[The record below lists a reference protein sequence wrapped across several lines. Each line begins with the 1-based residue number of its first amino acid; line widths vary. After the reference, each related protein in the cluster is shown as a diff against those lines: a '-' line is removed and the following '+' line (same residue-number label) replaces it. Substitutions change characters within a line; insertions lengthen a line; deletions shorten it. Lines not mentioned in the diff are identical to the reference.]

1 MTYCLLFMTTV
12 TFFMVVSYVINHV
25 YMQHWDSM
33 FLDLSRSSEGL
44 SLSELDRGF
53 YLDQNLSVS
62 ALSMETS
69 AGTIRFPKGIV
80 VEFSDTNASINNLE
94 SLPNSPSVLSPSLVS
109 QQSTPA
115 PHTFTLGLPFR
126 VLGKSSTPTQEM
138 LLKRPVLASSLNL
151 SSMDLT
157 TTHPSW
163 EVSLIKPVLD
173 SPKLAL
179 ETTELELTW
188 SPKNQSVA
196 PTVGEISSLM
206 CSGTPPATTTL
217 SDGHKSWRETLPPS
231 SVQEEEQQHN
241 LVS

>member
-1 MTYCLLFMTTV
+1 MKVFIYLL
-12 TFFMVVSYVINHV
+12 IL
-25 YMQHWDSM
+25 
-33 FLDLSRSSEGL
+33 FLDLSKSSEGL

-53 YLDQNLSVS
+53 YLDQSLSVS

-69 AGTIRFPKGIV
+69 VGTICFPKGIV
-80 VEFSDTNASINNLE
+80 VEFSDTNASISNLE

-115 PHTFTLGLPFR
+115 PRTFTLELPLR
-126 VLGKSSTPTQEM
+126 VQGKSSTPTQEV
-138 LLKRPVLASSLNL
+138 LLKKPVLASSLNL

-163 EVSLIKPVLD
+163 EVSLIKPVSD

-179 ETTELELTW
+179 ESTEFEMTW
-188 SPKNQSVA
+188 SPKNQSVHPVVA
-196 PTVGEISSLM
+196 EISSLM
-206 CSGTPPATTTL
+206 CSGTPPATTL
-217 SDGHKSWRETLPPS
+217 SDGQKSWRETLPLS
-231 SVQEEEQQHN
+231 SVQEVEQKGN